1 MIPSGSCAMIAEKE
15 KRVDMVQNQNW
26 YLSTVAEEAEA
37 LAARYGLGLEIAEY
51 CTASNMDDGFAQ
63 ADAAVRRELART
75 DRAAFHLPFNELCPA
90 AIDPR
95 ARRLAW
101 ERYRQGIALA
111 GAYGIN
117 RLVVHSGYIPLV
129 YDKTWFAERSVEFWT
144 EFLREVPA
152 DALLCM
158 ENVMENEPGLLL
170 EIIRRVDD
178 PRLRLCLDVG
188 HANSS
193 ASNVPVSEWIDC
205 CAPYLSHVHLHNN
218 EGDRDLHAPLGTG
231 TIDMEKCLTELV
243 CKAPGSTL
251 TIESVEAGPSVN
263 WLLQRGFLRR

>member
-1 MIPSGSCAMIAEKE
+1 M
-15 KRVDMVQNQNW
+15 
-26 YLSTVAEEAEA
+26 
-37 LAARYGLGLEIAEY
+37 
-51 CTASNMDDGFAQ
+51 
-63 ADAAVRRELART
+63 
-75 DRAAFHLPFNELCPA
+75 
-90 AIDPR
+90 
-95 ARRLAW
+95 
-101 ERYRQGIALA
+101 
-111 GAYGIN
+111 
-117 RLVVHSGYIPLV
+117 
-129 YDKTWFAERSVEFWT
+129 EFWT

-158 ENVMENEPGLLL
+158 ENVMEDEPGLLL

-193 ASNVPVSEWIDC
+193 ASNVPVSEWIAC

-231 TIDMEKCLTELV
+231 TIDMEKCLTELI

>member
-1 MIPSGSCAMIAEKE
+1 M
-15 KRVDMVQNQNW
+15 
-26 YLSTVAEEAEA
+26 AEEAEA

-63 ADAAVRRELART
+63 ADAAVRCELART

-129 YDKTWFAERSVEFWT
+129 YDKIWFA
-144 EFLREVPA
+144 
-152 DALLCM
+152 
-158 ENVMENEPGLLL
+158 
-170 EIIRRVDD
+170 
-178 PRLRLCLDVG
+178 
-188 HANSS
+188 
-193 ASNVPVSEWIDC
+193 
-205 CAPYLSHVHLHNN
+205 
-218 EGDRDLHAPLGTG
+218 
-231 TIDMEKCLTELV
+231 
-243 CKAPGSTL
+243 
-251 TIESVEAGPSVN
+251 
-263 WLLQRGFLRR
+263 